1 MSEISEA
8 LLARVRAEVAV
19 REARV
24 PLAELQRGALA
35 RPVPGGGLDVLRGEQ
50 VAVIAEVDPAHAS
63 HGALV
68 DHGEECGLAALAI
81 APIPQPAHEPGLP
94 VAQVRARTAMPVL
107 YMDLVVSS
115 YQLWEARA
123 GGADLVLLT
132 AAALRGEAL
141 VSLVERADS
150 LGLTA
155 VVDVR
160 DGADLVLAL
169 RAAARA
175 VLVRPAAQVTDD
187 EGRAA
192 LCDLLSMI
200 PDSVVRV
207 AECGPTGRS
216 DLIAYARKGA
226 DAVLLGRALLTGDD
240 PRATVTGLAAV
251 GAHPSLF
258 RRRMTNEAL
267 PR

>member
-1 MSEISEA
+1 MSEISET
-8 LLARVRAEVAV
+8 LLARVRAEVAAREV
-19 REARV
+19 RLPLAALQREALVRPV
-24 PLAELQRGALA
+24 SGSGLEALRGDQVTVVAEL
-35 RPVPGGGLDVLRGEQ
+35 
-50 VAVIAEVDPAHAS
+50 DPAYAP

-68 DHGEECGLAALAI
+68 DRGEECGLAALAI
-81 APIPQPAHEPGLP
+81 APAPHHRHEPRHAI
-94 VAQVRARTAMPVL
+94 AQVCSRTRMPVL

-132 AAALRGEAL
+132 AAAMPCEAL

-160 DGADLVLAL
+160 DGADLMLAL
-169 RAAARA
+169 RASARA
-175 VLVRPAAQVTDD
+175 VLVRPSAHVTD
-187 EGRAA
+187 EAARSA

-200 PDSVVRV
+200 PDSVLRI
-207 AECGPTGRS
+207 AECGAAGRS

-226 DAVLLGRALLTGDD
+226 DAVLLGRALLNGDD
-240 PRATVTGLAAV
+240 PRATVTGLAAI

-258 RRRMTNEAL
+258 RRRVTDEAL

>member
-1 MSEISEA
+1 VSEISET
-8 LLARVRAEVAV
+8 LLARVRAQVAA
-19 REARV
+19 REARL
-24 PLAELQRGALA
+24 PLAELRQRALT
-35 RPVPGGGLDVLRGEQ
+35 RPVPCSGLDALRGER
-50 VAVIAEVDPAHAS
+50 VTVIAELDPGHAP
-63 HGALV
+63 HGPLV

-81 APIPQPAHEPGLP
+81 APVPDREHEPGRAM
-94 VAQVRARTAMPVL
+94 AQVRSRTQLPVL

-160 DGADLVLAL
+160 DGAELMLAL
-169 RAAARA
+169 HAAARA
-175 VLVRPAAQVTDD
+175 VLVRPAAHAGEDA
-187 EGRAA
+187 GRSA

-207 AECGPTGRS
+207 AECGAAGRS

-240 PRATVTGLAAV
+240 PRATVTGLAAI

-258 RRRMTNEAL
+258 RRRMTDEAL